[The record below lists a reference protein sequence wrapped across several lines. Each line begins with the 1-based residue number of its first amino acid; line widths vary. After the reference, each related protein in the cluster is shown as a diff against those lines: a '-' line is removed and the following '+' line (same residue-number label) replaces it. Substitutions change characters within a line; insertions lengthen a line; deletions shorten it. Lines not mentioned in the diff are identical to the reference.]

1 MSASAHSKPGSKPEL
16 WTQIRQI
23 DSTRLMRANAELWLV
38 LSLFI
43 LALVLNQL
51 IASHRMVLGLYSLP
65 TLLSAYVY
73 GRRHAVLTA
82 FASIFMVGLVVYF
95 SPSIMTATPGVL
107 QLEEKWFDITVWGG
121 ILVVTAYFM
130 GTLHERQKAH
140 MRELEDTYHGVLMIL
155 QQFITKD
162 KYTQN
167 HSYRVSIYA
176 AKIAAY
182 YGLPQSR
189 IEDIRAAALLHD
201 IGKLEI
207 SREVLYKA
215 AKLTKEEFDEVKTH
229 VTRGVDL
236 LQPVGGTLRRVLPII
251 LAHHDR
257 HDGNGYRPLK
267 GEEIP
272 IESRIL
278 AVADSYDAITSDRP
292 YRKASTTY
300 EAKQIIQGLSGK
312 DFDPQVVEAF
322 VLAFDRRELEI
333 PEVVI

>member
-1 MSASAHSKPGSKPEL
+1 MSTPPQTMSRSVSRV

-23 DSTRLMRANAELWLV
+23 DSQRLLKANAELWLV
-38 LSLFI
+38 LSLFV

-51 IASHRMVLGLYSLP
+51 LASHRMVLGLYSLP
-65 TLLSAYVY
+65 TLFSAYVY

-95 SPSIMTATPGVL
+95 SPAMMSATPGVL
-107 QLEEKWFDITVWGG
+107 QLEDEWFDITVWGG

-130 GTLHERQKAH
+130 GTLHEQQKAR
-140 MRELEDTYHGVLMIL
+140 MKELEDTYHGVLIIL

-182 YGLPQSR
+182 YGLPQDR

-215 AKLTKEEFDEVKTH
+215 ARLTREEFEEVKTH
-229 VTRGVDL
+229 VTRGVAMM
-236 LQPVGGTLRRVLPII
+236 QPVGGTLRRVLPII

-292 YRKASTTY
+292 YRKASSTF
-300 EAKQIIQGLSGK
+300 EARQIIQNLSGK
-312 DFDPQVVEAF
+312 DFDPKVVDAF
-322 VLAFDRRELEI
+322 VRAFDRREMEI